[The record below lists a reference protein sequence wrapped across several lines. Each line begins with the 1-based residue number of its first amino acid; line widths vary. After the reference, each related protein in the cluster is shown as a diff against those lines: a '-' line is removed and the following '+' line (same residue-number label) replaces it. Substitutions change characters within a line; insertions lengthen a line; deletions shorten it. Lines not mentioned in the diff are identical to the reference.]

1 VAPPVTR
8 LLINLGDREK
18 WRWCADWLAVW
29 VAIMLPWSTSI
40 TVVLIGLWCIARLG
54 VRDFTGVF
62 REIGTFAGGLPVALW
77 VLGMVGMLWAEVSW
91 AERIDGLSTFHR
103 LLAIPVL
110 FSQFQRS
117 ERAVWVF
124 LGFAAS
130 CTALLIMS
138 WGLALIPG
146 LSWRGR
152 MRPFPGVPV
161 KDYITQAH
169 VFTLCAFGLC
179 AAAMHLWRGG
189 HRWGAIGLAMLA
201 CAFLANIFYIAPGRT
216 ALVTIPILV
225 LLLAFL
231 WFSWRGIAGALAL
244 ASIVAVT
251 VWYTSPSLQRRVAMV
266 PQEVLTFDPQGAPT
280 SSGERIEF
288 WRKSIAF
295 VADAPVIGHGTG
307 SILDQFRRSVAG
319 QTGIAAEV
327 AANPHNQI
335 FAMMIQF
342 GLVGAVLLLAM
353 WAAHLLLFRFA
364 SWPAT
369 IGLLVVVQNIVGSL
383 FNSHLFDF
391 VEGWIYV
398 WGVGVVGGMVR
409 QRKQDRMAPQSQCR

>member
-1 VAPPVTR
+1 VSPASTT
-8 LLINLGDREK
+8 LLANLLDREK
-18 WRWCADWLAVW
+18 WRWCADWLAVG
-29 VAIMLPWSTSI
+29 VAVMLPWSTSN
-40 TVVLIGLWCIARLG
+40 TAVLIGLWQLARLG
-54 VRDFTGVF
+54 LWDFNQVL
-62 REIGTFAGGLPVALW
+62 REIGRPAGGLPVALW
-77 VLGMVGMLWAEVSW
+77 ILGTVGMLWADVSW
-91 AERIDGLSTFHR
+91 AERINGWGGFHR
-103 LLAIPVL
+103 LLAFPFL
-110 FSQFQRS
+110 LSQFKRPD
-117 ERAVWVF
+117 RAIYV
-124 LGFAAS
+124 LIGFAAS
-130 CTALLIMS
+130 CTVLLIVS

-152 MRPFPGVPV
+152 DGSMPGIPV

-179 AAAMHLWRGG
+179 AASMHAWRGG
-189 HRWGAIGLAMLA
+189 HRRLAIGLLGLA
-201 CAFLANIFYIAPGRT
+201 LAFLANIFYITPGRT
-216 ALVTIPILV
+216 ALVTIPILL

-231 WFSWRGIAGALAL
+231 WFSWRGIVGAVAL
-244 ASIVAVT
+244 ASMVALA

-266 PQEVLTFDPQGAPT
+266 PQEILTFDPQGTPT

-295 VADAPVIGHGTG
+295 IADAPIIGHGTG

-335 FAMMIQF
+335 FAMMIQL
-342 GLVGAVLLLAM
+342 GLVGAVLLFAM
-353 WAAHLLLFRFA
+353 WTAHLLLFRCA
-364 SWPAT
+364 GWPAT
-369 IGLLVVVQNIVGSL
+369 IGLILVGQNIVGSF
-383 FNSHLFDF
+383 FNSHMFDF

-409 QRKQDRMAPQSQCR
+409 QRKKQPEPG

>member
-1 VAPPVTR
+1 VGPASTA
-8 LLINLGDREK
+8 LLANLLDRDK
-18 WRWCADWLAVW
+18 WRWCADWLAVG
-29 VAIMLPWSTSI
+29 VAIVLPWSTSS
-40 TVVLIGLWCIARLG
+40 TVILVGLWCIARLG
-54 VRDFTGVF
+54 VRDFGGVF
-62 REIGTFAGGLPVALW
+62 REIGTPAGGLPIALW
-77 VLGMVGMLWAEVSW
+77 VLGVVGMLWADVSW
-91 AERIDGLSTFHR
+91 AERINGLSTFHR

-117 ERAVWVF
+117 ERAVWV
-124 LGFAAS
+124 LAGFVAS
-130 CTALLIMS
+130 CTALLIVS

-152 MRPFPGVPV
+152 NPAFPGVPV
-161 KDYITQAH
+161 KDYITQAY
-169 VFTLCAFGLC
+169 VFALCAFGLC
-179 AAAMHLWRGG
+179 AAAMHTWHGG
-189 HRWGAIGLAMLA
+189 HRRGAMALVVLA
-201 CAFLANIFYIAPGRT
+201 CAFLANIFYITPSRT
-216 ALVTIPILV
+216 ALVTIPILL

-231 WFSWRGIAGALAL
+231 WFSWRGIVGAVAL
-244 ASIVAVT
+244 ASMVALA

-266 PQEVLTFDPQGAPT
+266 PQEILTFDPQGTPT

-295 VADAPVIGHGTG
+295 IADAPIIGHGTG

-335 FAMMIQF
+335 FAMMIQL
-342 GLVGAVLLLAM
+342 GLVGAVLLFAM
-353 WAAHLLLFRFA
+353 WTAHLLLFRCA
-364 SWPAT
+364 GWPAT
-369 IGLLVVVQNIVGSL
+369 IGLILVGQNIVGSF
-383 FNSHLFDF
+383 FNSHMFDF

-409 QRKQDRMAPQSQCR
+409 QRKKQPEPG